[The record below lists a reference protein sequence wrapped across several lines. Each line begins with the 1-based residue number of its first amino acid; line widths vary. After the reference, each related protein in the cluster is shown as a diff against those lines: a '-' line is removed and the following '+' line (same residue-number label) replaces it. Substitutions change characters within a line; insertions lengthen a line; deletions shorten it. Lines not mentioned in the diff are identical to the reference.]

1 MSKEVEDPL
10 SPPAG
15 AAPLSPPAGG
25 GVSGEEYALL
35 AVQFAAISRSFYRY
49 QPFGKPLVAAQQG
62 YNMQ

>member
-15 AAPLSPPAGG
+15 G
-25 GVSGEEYALL
+25 GVSSEEYALL

-49 QPFGKPLVAAQQG
+49 QPFNEPLSAVRLTAISRSA
-62 YNMQ
+62 NR